1 MAELNRKAI
10 EHVASLAK
18 LKLSEDDLSYYEG
31 RLQQIIHY
39 FTQMDQ
45 LTTKLENWRGDTIG
59 ETTPERADTAV
70 ASGVPD
76 AALEQAPSRVGS
88 AFQVPKIIE

>member
-1 MAELNRKAI
+1 MAELTREAI

-31 RLQQIIHY
+31 RLKQIIHY
-39 FTQMDQ
+39 FTQMDH
-45 LTTKLENWRGDTIG
+45 LTTKLENWRGDTMG
-59 ETTPERADTAV
+59 ETTPERTDEAIT
-70 ASGVPD
+70 SGVTD
-76 AALEQAPSRVGS
+76 VALEQAPSRVGS